1 MPAYEYTAVKNDG
14 SEINGSIEGDSEKH
28 IRIMLR
34 ERGLHPISII
44 GVKNNQNHSKKITF
58 NRKKFSTTE
67 LALFT
72 RQFATLIESGI
83 PLTEALISIEN
94 QQKKR
99 YQKNIILD
107 IHSKIMEGYSLS
119 DSFAE
124 YPDSFPGIYIKTLA
138 AGENSGNLGLVLK
151 RLADY
156 IESKNKL
163 QQSIKNALIYP
174 SALIITSVLV
184 ISFMLVYVV
193 PKVIY
198 IFENFDQDLPIIT
211 QAVIVISEFIR
222 DQFIVITLLVL
233 ALIAGANIMLQKKE
247 VKMWCHNLLLNIP
260 IFGKLIMNS
269 NSARYMQTLSTLS
282 ASGVPILDALKISA
296 EVIINVPMRNTA
308 IETVTRVSEG
318 ESISKSLSSKNL
330 FPSMMIYMIASGEK
344 SGKLEEMLD
353 KATENQEEE
362 FKNTIESLLGI
373 LQPLTV
379 VIMAIIV
386 LLIVLAIL
394 LPIFEINNL
403 IA

>member
-1 MPAYEYTAVKNDG
+1 MPAYEYKAVKNDG
-14 SEINGSIEGDSEKH
+14 SEINGSIKGDNERH
-28 IRIMLR
+28 IRLILR
-34 ERGLHPISII
+34 ERGLHPLSII
-44 GVKNNQNHSKKITF
+44 GVTNDQNNTKKISF
-58 NRKKFSTTE
+58 NKKKFNATE

-83 PLTEALISIEN
+83 PLSETLMSIEN

-99 YQKNIILD
+99 FHKNIILD

-124 YPDSFPGIYIKTLA
+124 YPDSFPDIYIKTLA
-138 AGENSGNLGLVLK
+138 AGENSGNLGLVLG

-198 IFENFDQDLPIIT
+198 VFDNFNQDLPIIT
-211 QAVIVISEFIR
+211 QVVIVISEFIR
-222 DQFIVITLLVL
+222 DRFIVLAMLVL
-233 ALIAGANIMLQKKE
+233 AFFAGANILLQKKE
-247 VKMWCHNLLLNIP
+247 VKMWCHNLFLKIP
-260 IFGKLIMNS
+260 ILGKLIMNS

-308 IETVTRVSEG
+308 KKTVTKVSEG
-318 ESISKSLSSKNL
+318 ESISTSLSSTNL

-403 IA
+403 IV

>member
-1 MPAYEYTAVKNDG
+1 MPAYEFTAVKNDG
-14 SEINGSIEGDSEKH
+14 SEINGSIKGDNERH
-28 IRIMLR
+28 IRLILR

-44 GVKNNQNHSKKITF
+44 GVTNNLNNTKKITF
-58 NRKKFSTTE
+58 NRKKFNATE
-67 LALFT
+67 LALLT

-83 PLTEALISIEN
+83 PLSETLMSIES

-99 YQKNIILD
+99 FHKNIILD
-107 IHSKIMEGYSLS
+107 IHSRIMEGYSLS

-124 YPDSFPGIYIKTLA
+124 YPDSFPDIYIKTLA
-138 AGENSGNLGLVLK
+138 AGENSGNLGLVLR

-174 SALIITSVLV
+174 SALIITSILV

-198 IFENFDQDLPIIT
+198 IFENFNQDLPIIT
-211 QAVIVISEFIR
+211 QVVIVISEFIR
-222 DQFIVITLLVL
+222 DHFIVLAMLVL
-233 ALIAGANIMLQKKE
+233 AFFAGANILLQKKE
-247 VKMWCHNLLLNIP
+247 VKMWCHNLFLKIP
-260 IFGKLIMNS
+260 ILGKLIVNS

-282 ASGVPILDALKISA
+282 ASGVPILDALEISA

-308 IETVTRVSEG
+308 KKTVTKVSEG
-318 ESISKSLSSKNL
+318 ESISTSLSSTNL

-362 FKNTIESLLGI
+362 FKNIIDSLLGI

>member
-14 SEINGSIEGDSEKH
+14 SEINGSIKGDNERH
-28 IRIMLR
+28 IRIILR

-44 GVKNNQNHSKKITF
+44 GVTNNQNNTKKITF
-58 NRKKFSTTE
+58 NRKKFNATE

-83 PLTEALISIEN
+83 PLSETLISIEN

-99 YQKNIILD
+99 FHKNIILD

-124 YPDSFPGIYIKTLA
+124 YPDSFPDIYIKTLA
-138 AGENSGNLGLVLK
+138 AGENSGNLGLVLR

>member
-1 MPAYEYTAVKNDG
+1 MPAYEYTAVKKDG
-14 SEINGSIEGDSEKH
+14 SEMNGSIEGDNERH
-28 IRIMLR
+28 IRVILR
-34 ERGLHPISII
+34 ERGFHPISIVR
-44 GVKNNQNHSKKITF
+44 VKNNQNYTKKIAF
-58 NRKKFSTTE
+58 NRKKFNTTE
-67 LALFT
+67 LTLFT
-72 RQFATLIESGI
+72 RQFAVLIESGI
-83 PLTEALISIEN
+83 PLTDALISIEN

-107 IHSKIMEGYSLS
+107 VHSKIMEGYSLS

-198 IFENFDQDLPIIT
+198 VFENFDQDLPIIT

-222 DQFIVITLLVL
+222 DQFIVIALLVL

-379 VIMAIIV
+379 VIMAVIV